1 VTRKIAVIGAGGWG
15 TATGGLLAEKGF
27 EVQLLGHDAE
37 HVATIQKTRRNDR
50 FLEGYAFPPSLH
62 PTMDAHACFEGCDT
76 VLSVVPTSYLRKT
89 WKKLA
94 PLVPA
99 GVPIVSL
106 TKGIENKTFMR
117 PTQIIAD
124 YLPRHPL
131 AVLSGPSHAEE
142 VARHLPTTV
151 TIACRSA
158 RVAARLQED
167 FGTASFRAYRNTDLF
182 GVEFGG
188 AMKNVIA
195 IAAGVLDGLELGD
208 NTKAA
213 LLTRGLA
220 EIVALGTHLGARR
233 KTLYGM
239 SGMGDLITTAFS
251 PFGRNRALGERIG
264 RGEKLADILADS
276 VKVAEGVGTTKSVY
290 ALARQEGIEMPIT
303 EQVYLAL
310 FRGKKP
316 DRAIRDLMSRAWRAE

>member
-1 VTRKIAVIGAGGWG
+1 MTRKIAVIGAGGWG

-27 EVQLLGHDAE
+27 DVSMLAHEADHLAE
-37 HVATIQKTRRNDR
+37 IERTGRNDR
-50 FLEGYAFPPSLH
+50 FLEGYVLPERLRV
-62 PTMDAHACFEGCDT
+62 TLDAKECLAGADT
-76 VLSVVPTSYLRKT
+76 VLSVVPTKYLRRT
-89 WKKLA
+89 WRRIAGRVEAGA
-94 PLVPA
+94 PV
-99 GVPIVSL
+99 VSL
-106 TKGIENKTFMR
+106 TKGIEPRTLER
-117 PTQIIAD
+117 PTEILAE
-124 YLPRHPL
+124 YLPDHPL

-151 TIACRSA
+151 TVASRSTKVA
-158 RVAARLQED
+158 RRLQED
-167 FGTASFRAYRNTDLF
+167 FGTNSFRVYTNRDVF

-220 EIVALGTHLGARR
+220 EIVALGTHLGAKRH
-233 KTLYGM
+233 TLYGM

-251 PFGRNRALGERIG
+251 PFGRNRAVGERIG
-264 RGEKLADILADS
+264 RGEKLADILASS
-276 VKVAEGVGTTKSVY
+276 VKVAEGVPTTRSVRD
-290 ALARQEGIEMPIT
+290 LARREGIEMPIT

-310 FRGKKP
+310 YKGKDPRRAIEDLMQRRGK
-316 DRAIRDLMSRAWRAE
+316 SE

>member
-1 VTRKIAVIGAGGWG
+1 MTRKIAVIGAGGWG

-27 EVQLLGHDAE
+27 EVSLLGHDQD
-37 HVATIQKTRRNDR
+37 HIATLLKTRQNDR
-50 FLEGYAFPPSLH
+50 FLEGYRFPESLH
-62 PTMDAHACFEGCDT
+62 PTLDADACLGGADT
-76 VLSVVPTSYLRKT
+76 ILSVVPTKYLRKT
-89 WKKLA
+89 WKRLA
-94 PLVPA
+94 PRVGPKI
-99 GVPIVSL
+99 PIVSL
-106 TKGIENKTFMR
+106 TKGIENKTFLR
-117 PTQIIAD
+117 PTEIIAE
-124 YLPRHPL
+124 YLPQNPL

-142 VARHLPTTV
+142 VARKLPTTV
-151 TIACRSA
+151 TIAARSKK
-158 RVAARLQED
+158 VATQLQED
-167 FGTASFRAYRNTDLF
+167 FGTESFRAYRNTDVF

-188 AMKNVIA
+188 AMKNVVA

-220 EIVALGTHLGARR
+220 EIVDLGTHLGARR
-233 KTLYGM
+233 ATLYGM

-276 VKVAEGVGTTKSVY
+276 VKVAEGVGTTKSVH
-290 ALARQEGIEMPIT
+290 ALAKQEGIEMPIT

-310 FRGKKP
+310 FRNKRP
-316 DRAIRDLMSRAWRAE
+316 ENAIRDLMSRAWRAE